1 MGKRVFALGEQS
13 SPSALPPDQ
22 ESSVSFVPIRP
33 HPSLPSLPFQPSLP
47 CPGWPL
53 CISASPPSFSPR
65 DPSAPAQLP
74 SMECWHTQLSPT
86 LPQNCFSSCETLAIF
101 VMGPTLPTH
110 AERKVF
116 QAYGG
121 PAQQLLKALRSCS
134 SSGNSLP
141 SATSLLISP
150 VITSISLYTL
160 ISCRE
165 LLPFC
170 GLTHSWKTLVFFLLA
185 SF

>member
-22 ESSVSFVPIRP
+22 ESSVSFVPIQP
-33 HPSLPSLPFQPSLP
+33 HASLPSLPFQPSLP

-74 SMECWHTQLSPT
+74 SMEGWHTQLSPT